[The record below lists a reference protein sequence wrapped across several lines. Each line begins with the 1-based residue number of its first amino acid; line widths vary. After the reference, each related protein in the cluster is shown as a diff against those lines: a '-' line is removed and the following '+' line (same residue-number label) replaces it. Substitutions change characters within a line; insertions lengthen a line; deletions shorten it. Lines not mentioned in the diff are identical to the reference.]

1 VTLAIQTGPRSAGSG
16 SQSGTSDGSPH
27 APLRHAEDQNRSET
41 TCVNVLTLDSQDLPT
56 AWGPDGAAGGALVGA
71 LVALPTGPGGAAAGT
86 AAGAAAASSG
96 AAAGTIGGG
105 TTGTLA
111 DLTNWGLKADYL
123 DTAAT
128 YLLPGK
134 TAVVAEVEEGST
146 GSIDAAVM
154 RHGGIVYREPVTV
167 TLAAVLIGS
176 ALGLMSGYFP
186 RLDTPIMRT
195 LDGLM
200 AFPSILLAIAIMASL
215 GTSAVNVFIALVVV
229 YTPTIARLVRS
240 TTLVTRQQPFV
251 ESARSIGM
259 TDSQVLLR
267 YVYPNGLSPLIVQC
281 TFVVAFA
288 IISEAS
294 LSFLGAGVD
303 PETPTWGNMLR
314 DGQRVLQSAWWLALF
329 PGIALVLTV
338 LTLNLLG
345 DALRDALDP
354 RARDR

>member
-1 VTLAIQTGPRSAGSG
+1 MASTASTGVTAETATLARAPERSRWASG
-16 SQSGTSDGSPH
+16 LRTLFGNPVTVIAAVFLLLVVLAAVF
-27 APLRHAEDQNRSET
+27 APL
-41 TCVNVLTLDSQDLPT
+41 LTPHDPTFLDPGVRLQAPSREFLMGTDDR
-56 AWGPDGAAGGALVGA
+56 GRDIFSRVIYGGRVSLM
-71 LVALPTGPGGAAAGT
+71 
-86 AAGAAAASSG
+86 
-96 AAAGTIGGG
+96 IG
-105 TTGTLA
+105 
-111 DLTNWGLKADYL
+111 
-123 DTAAT
+123 
-128 YLLPGK
+128 
-134 TAVVAEVEEGST
+134 VS
-146 GSIDAAVM
+146 
-154 RHGGIVYREPVTV
+154 V
-167 TLAAVLIGS
+167 TLAAAVLGS
-176 ALGLMSGYFP
+176 IMGLLSGYFP

-215 GTSAVNVFIALVVV
+215 GPSATNVFLALAVV

-240 TTLVTRQQPFV
+240 TTLVTRQQAFV

-259 TDSQVLLR
+259 TDRAILLR
-267 YVYPNGLSPLIVQC
+267 YVFPNGLSPIIVQC

-288 IISEAS
+288 IIAEAS

-314 DGQRVLQSAWWLALF
+314 DGQRVLQVAWWLALF

-354 RARDR
+354 RGRGR

>member
-1 VTLAIQTGPRSAGSG
+1 
-16 SQSGTSDGSPH
+16 
-27 APLRHAEDQNRSET
+27 
-41 TCVNVLTLDSQDLPT
+41 
-56 AWGPDGAAGGALVGA
+56 
-71 LVALPTGPGGAAAGT
+71 
-86 AAGAAAASSG
+86 
-96 AAAGTIGGG
+96 
-105 TTGTLA
+105 
-111 DLTNWGLKADYL
+111 
-123 DTAAT
+123 
-128 YLLPGK
+128 
-134 TAVVAEVEEGST
+134 VAEVAAQTATLARTPERSRWASGARILF
-146 GSIDAAVM
+146 GNPAKVIAAVFLLLVVLAALLAPLLTPHDPTFLDPGVRLQGPSGEFLM
-154 RHGGIVYREPVTV
+154 GTDDRGRDIFSRVIYGGRVSLMIGVSV
-167 TLAAVLIGS
+167 TLAAAAIGV
-176 ALGLMSGYFP
+176 ALGLLSGYFP
-186 RLDTPIMRT
+186 RLDTPVMRT

-215 GTSAVNVFIALVVV
+215 GPSATNVFLALTVV

-259 TDSQVLLR
+259 TDAGILTR
-267 YVYPNGLSPLIVQC
+267 YVFPNGLSPLIVQC

-354 RARDR
+354 RGRGR

>member
-1 VTLAIQTGPRSAGSG
+1 MAAVASLESGPDIRALQGAATPSRGARWRRVLLGNPVTALSALFLIVALLAAIFAPLLTPFDPTFLDPAVRLQGPSAEHPLGTDDRGRDVFSRVIYGGRVSLAIGISVTI
-16 SQSGTSDGSPH
+16 
-27 APLRHAEDQNRSET
+27 
-41 TCVNVLTLDSQDLPT
+41 
-56 AWGPDGAAGGALVGA
+56 
-71 LVALPTGPGGAAAGT
+71 AAA
-86 AAGAAAASSG
+86 
-96 AAAGTIGGG
+96 
-105 TTGTLA
+105 
-111 DLTNWGLKADYL
+111 
-123 DTAAT
+123 
-128 YLLPGK
+128 LL
-134 TAVVAEVEEGST
+134 GS
-146 GSIDAAVM
+146 
-154 RHGGIVYREPVTV
+154 
-167 TLAAVLIGS
+167 L
-176 ALGLMSGYFP
+176 LGLLSGYFP
-186 RLDTPIMRT
+186 LLDTPLMRT

-229 YTPTIARLVRS
+229 YTPTVARLVRS
-240 TTLVTRQQPFV
+240 TTLVTKQQPYV

-259 TDSQVLLR
+259 TNGEILLR
-267 YVYPNGLSPLIVQC
+267 YVFPNGLSPLIVQC

-314 DGQRVLQSAWWLALF
+314 DGQRVLQVAWWLALF

-354 RARDR
+354 RGRRR